1 VGDAGGDL
9 ADGLEAALVL
19 DAAHE
24 PGALDG
30 RGGLRGEGAEHA
42 RGLVEALGEVRVVD
56 EHGHRAEHA
65 LGARH
70 RGGEL
75 EAVLGVAQDH
85 AFVGERVEPG
95 GEEALLDGLEAGA
108 RLVAVAGRAGV
119 GRVAE
124 LVGDAQGGGVLV
136 GDGEAERGAAHGAA
150 HLPGDLAVDA
160 VEVERARQG
169 EPGGDERLAR
179 AVARGDVDGRAGEAG
194 DRAVV
199 AARAGVAGRVARG
212 VAAERGELHEE
223 DALLVGR
230 VARELP
236 ADDGGLAGG
245 EQRHAALELLA
256 RGGVVADGVP
266 HRAADGLVGEGGGA
280 VVGGEAG
287 PRAVDARDAA
297 GGVDGPH
304 GERERVEHGAGEG
317 AVGRAARSGAAGG
330 APSGVAPGGALGA
343 AVVTPRGS
351 PWRPDMRRS
360 YGADGA
366 RDTAAARGAGRRRVA
381 RNSRAR
387 PWTHGARS
395 RRACARGSGRRG
407 RAGRAAG
414 VSHPPPRAAA
424 HISGA

>member
-1 VGDAGGDL
+1 
-9 ADGLEAALVL
+9 
-19 DAAHE
+19 
-24 PGALDG
+24 
-30 RGGLRGEGAEHA
+30 
-42 RGLVEALGEVRVVD
+42 VRVVD

-85 AFVGERVEPG
+85 ALVGERVEPG

-230 VARELP
+230 AARELP

-266 HRAADGLVGEGGGA
+266 HRGAAADGGGVGEGGRA

-287 PRAVDARDAA
+287 PRAVGARDAP
-297 GGVDGPH
+297 GEVDGPD
-304 GERERVEHGAGEG
+304 GDGERVEHRAREGPFGERALGARALGEG
-317 AVGRAARSGAAGG
+317 ALGDGALVEGVVGLGRGARGRDAGRRPEGGWAAGHASKLPPGARTRHGGAPTFGAPPCGRCHSGAAAPPGRRRAGAGGG
-330 APSGVAPGGALGA
+330 AR
-343 AVVTPRGS
+343 VTN
-351 PWRPDMRRS
+351 
-360 YGADGA
+360 A
-366 RDTAAARGAGRRRVA
+366 RAAGRR
-381 RNSRAR
+381 
-387 PWTHGARS
+387 G
-395 RRACARGSGRRG
+395 
-407 RAGRAAG
+407 
-414 VSHPPPRAAA
+414 
-424 HISGA
+424 